1 MRQIVFT
8 NPRIS
13 NSAKLTTRAFVEF
26 YYDNVRVK
34 EYTGNCIGLKIFPGR
49 AKTIAERTSLL
60 KLLCKEITRALVE
73 GRYRKEEEA
82 IIKDPS
88 TQETLATAL
97 SNKLKGKLSNTYKRD
112 LTYVYD
118 QFIGYLSDSEK
129 EGPLKDISTNRIE
142 EFLYR
147 FNSSNTYYM
156 NKRTDLGALFSAAG
170 RVLNL
175 RLEAVRQTPRKK
187 AKAKLHEAYDE
198 GQVKPLLSYLE
209 QAHPRLYIC
218 CMLTYS
224 SWLRPHIEIRQ
235 LRREHFDDE
244 CTFITLSG
252 DENKGGRVRKVY
264 VPHYAQKPLKEILE
278 NLKPSGNIFSGE
290 SKALNADYFKTAWT
304 RLRPD
309 LLDKGLIR
317 PKQTIYSFRHTA
329 AVQFYR
335 RAKDVY
341 LLQKLMGHQSVMVTM
356 KYLRS
361 LGEMDEQ
368 ELIDAA
374 PEL

>member
-1 MRQIVFT
+1 M
-8 NPRIS
+8 
-13 NSAKLTTRAFVEF
+13 EF

-60 KLLCKEITRALVE
+60 KLLCKEITKALVE
-73 GRYRKEEEA
+73 GRYRKEEEV

-88 TQETLATAL
+88 AQETLATAL
-97 SNKLKGKLSNTYKRD
+97 RNKLNGKLSNSYKRD
-112 LTYVYD
+112 LTYVHD
-118 QFIGYLSDSEK
+118 QFIGYLSDLEK
-129 EGPLKDISTNRIE
+129 ELPLKDISINRIE
-142 EFLYR
+142 DFLYR

-175 RLEAVRQTPRKK
+175 RLDIVKQTPRKK
-187 AKAKLHEAYDE
+187 PKAKLHVAYDE
-198 GQVKPLLSYLE
+198 DQVRLLLDYLE

-235 LRREHFDDE
+235 LRREHFDED
-244 CTFITLSG
+244 CTFITLAGS
-252 DENKGGRVRKVY
+252 ENKGGKVRKVY
-264 VPHYAQKPLKEILE
+264 VPYYAQTPLKRILE
-278 NLKPSGNIFSGE
+278 NLKPADNLFSGE
-290 SKALNADYFKTAWT
+290 DRALNADYFKTAWT

-317 PKQTIYSFRHTA
+317 PNQTMYSFRHTA
-329 AVQFYR
+329 AVQLYR
-335 RAKDVY
+335 RGKDVY
-341 LLQKLMGHQSVMVTM
+341 LLQKLMGHQSVVVTM

-368 ELIDAA
+368 ELMDAA